1 MDGFFW
7 YAKIGKSRRKFVDF
21 IRIDEYN
28 VIKRSCGNESKGR
41 RLMTYLSIAQTA
53 EKWGISPRRIQI
65 LCGEG
70 RIPTAIRIG
79 RAWAI
84 PDDAEKPA
92 DARIKSGKYIK
103 RKNQSE
109 DNVTESKQS

>member
-1 MDGFFW
+1 
-7 YAKIGKSRRKFVDF
+7 
-21 IRIDEYN
+21 
-28 VIKRSCGNESKGR
+28 
-41 RLMTYLSIAQTA
+41 MTYLSIAQTA
-53 EKWGISPRRIQI
+53 ERWGISPRRIQI

-84 PDDAEKPA
+84 PDDTEKPT

-103 RKNQSE
+103 SKNTPKE
-109 DNVTESKQS
+109 VK